1 MPQFNQFQL
10 IRLCILYGIS
20 SIIAFLLNPLFQV
33 GYTGWL
39 CLLLIYIPILLVFY
53 FPVRLLQKWPHC
65 FLQEGGQI
73 VSQPVH
79 IFFLICFYVHITIIT
94 AINLILFIDF
104 FGNIYLRETP
114 FPILAAIICLATA
127 IAASSGLKGIV
138 YMSDGI
144 WFLVTLSSLIFLPLM
159 FKNINLSMIAALF
172 TNLKLYP
179 VLQGMYFVSHWF
191 TDLII
196 FLFLLHRF
204 KEKEKFVRSLSIV
217 IGGIL
222 FFALIYWLFCL
233 LLFGP
238 YLGRQLRI
246 PALELVRHMLVG
258 QFVENLD
265 PLIVSI
271 WSSTLLIKL
280 TLLLYI
286 GTAITTAIIKKGKSY
301 RRTVTYCY
309 AFLIFITAIL
319 WGHRPIDLYYLVP
332 TSFAFFFVIIKAIPL
347 VYSAVYYIRSKMS
360 GPLSKENM

>member
-1 MPQFNQFQL
+1 M
-10 IRLCILYGIS
+10 
-20 SIIAFLLNPLFQV
+20 
-33 GYTGWL
+33 
-39 CLLLIYIPILLVFY
+39 
-53 FPVRLLQKWPHC
+53 
-65 FLQEGGQI
+65 
-73 VSQPVH
+73 
-79 IFFLICFYVHITIIT
+79 ITT
-94 AINLILFIDF
+94 LNLILFIDF

-114 FPILAAIICLATA
+114 FSVLSAIICFATA
-127 IAASSGLKGIV
+127 VAASSGLKGIV

-159 FKNINLSMIAALF
+159 FKDIHVSMVIALF
-172 TNLKLYP
+172 TNLKLQP

-196 FLFLLHRF
+196 FLFVVHRF
-204 KEKEKFVRSLSIV
+204 KDKEKWVRSLSIV

-222 FFALIYWLFCL
+222 FFALVYWLFCL

-258 QFVENLD
+258 EFVENLD

-286 GTAITTAIIKKGKSY
+286 GTAIFTAIVKRTKPY
-301 RRTVTYCY
+301 RRIVTYCY
-309 AFLIFITAIL
+309 ASLIFITSVI
-319 WGHRPIDLYYLVP
+319 WGHQPIDLYYLIP
-332 TSFAFFFVIIKAIPL
+332 TSFAFFFVIVKAIPL
-347 VYSAVYYIRSKMS
+347 VYSVVYYIRSKFIRS
-360 GPLSKENM
+360 CS